1 MNEAKN
7 AEMNK
12 MKNYEYDEIRYVEN
26 VENIPPLTMAITHH
40 SHEWVSIVVT
50 DEIGGVVYFDG
61 PLTWDMAHEREIELW
76 GWNNENL

>member
-7 AEMNK
+7 TEMNK

-40 SHEWVSIVVT
+40 SHEWVSIVAT
-50 DEIGGVVYFDG
+50 DEIGQIVYFDG
-61 PLTWDMAHEREIELW
+61 PLTWDMIHEKEVELF
-76 GWNNENL
+76 GGCNI